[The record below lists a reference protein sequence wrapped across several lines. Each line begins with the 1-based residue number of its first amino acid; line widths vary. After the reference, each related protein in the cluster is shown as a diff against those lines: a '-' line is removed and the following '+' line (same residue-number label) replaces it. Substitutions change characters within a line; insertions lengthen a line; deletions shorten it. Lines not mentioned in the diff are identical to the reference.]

1 MKRQGD
7 NGMKRKNLI
16 KMLEAKG
23 WFLKEHGGKHDK
35 YTNGEETEM
44 IPRHNEINEL
54 LAKSIIRRHK
64 L

>member
-1 MKRQGD
+1 
-7 NGMKRKNLI
+7 MKRKNLI